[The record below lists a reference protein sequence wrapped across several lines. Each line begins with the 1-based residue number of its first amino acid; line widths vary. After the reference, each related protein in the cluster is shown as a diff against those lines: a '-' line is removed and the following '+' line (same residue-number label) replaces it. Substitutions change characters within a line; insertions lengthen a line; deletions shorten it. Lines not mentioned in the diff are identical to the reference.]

1 MFPGEKWKQ
10 KVFSFWNLNSSVW
23 ILLWWLM
30 LTGFVLSRDA
40 LAHKNFRDRLREVA
54 VFSLFPAFSW
64 QWCCLCLLK
73 GSRSFSP
80 APWIWK
86 TSPWTARRAPCSWKA
101 VSLCVPWLCHDSVC
115 VGLWVSSPVVKC
127 PSLLVGYT
135 MNDLIFEWL
144 DVGAVQVAD
153 DLMLPQFVL
162 KEEKGL
168 GYCTKHYNTGRGHD
182 RVVISHHTSA

>member
-1 MFPGEKWKQ
+1 MCG
-10 KVFSFWNLNSSVW
+10 SVV
-23 ILLWWLM
+23 
-30 LTGFVLSRDA
+30 TEFVLSSDV
-40 LAHKNFRDRLREVA
+40 LAYKNFRERLLERPSFCSSQYLPVSDA
-54 VFSLFPAFSW
+54 VSV
-64 QWCCLCLLK
+64 LK

-86 TSPWTARRAPCSWKA
+86 TSLWTARHAPCSWKA
-101 VSLCVPWLCHDSVC
+101 VSLCLQS
-115 VGLWVSSPVVKC
+115 GLFVTLSPCSALGSWRSSYRFC
-127 PSLLVGYT
+127 LLVGYT

-168 GYCTKHYNTGRGHD
+168 GYCTKHYNTGRGHN
-182 RVVISHHTSA
+182 RIVIGLLDTHLWLALTLASLSR